1 MATNEYDTKRPIK
14 RLGKFLQS
22 ESKLLYL
29 ILFYALVYGAIGLV
43 LPLGIQAIINFIL
56 AGRVSSSWF
65 ILIVI
70 ITFAL
75 TLSGL
80 VQIAQLK
87 LVERLQQRIFAKAS
101 FELAVRIPRIKL
113 EAMEERYAP
122 EFINQFFDTIN
133 LQKGMAKLVVDYPT
147 SVLQVIFGLILI
159 SVYHPYFLFFSII
172 VVLVIWAMFK
182 FTGPQ
187 GIESSLQE
195 STKKYMVAHWLEE
208 LGRTMGT
215 FKLAGITNLPLLKID
230 RLIIAYLHYRQKHF
244 AVLLTQYKVMIL
256 FKIATTIALLI
267 VGSLL
272 LIDNQISLGQFVAAE
287 IVIILI
293 IGAVEKL
300 IVNLSAVYDTL
311 TAVEKLGMIT
321 DLPLEGYR
329 TEKARDVRAAD
340 GFDIATEELYF
351 QYPESDRPAI
361 NKINFSIKSGEKV
374 SLLGYEG
381 SGKSTLMQL
390 LVGLYDNY
398 TGRITYNDMSLQTLK
413 HEELRSQIGDNIW
426 KETIF
431 EGTLRENLGMG
442 RDGIS
447 DDMIWEILKL
457 VGAEEG
463 IYRMDKGLETILF
476 PMGMKLPKTLARK
489 IVLARS
495 ILGNPKLLLLETE
508 TNFLT
513 TAEQERVLDYLLTK
527 DWTVIASSH
536 DMEFI
541 ERTDRVIFLEKG
553 RIVFDGGIKEF
564 KDSRYAESFR

>member
-1 MATNEYDTKRPIK
+1 MAEKQYDTKRPVR
-14 RLGKFLQS
+14 RLGRFLQS

-70 ITFAL
+70 ITVGL
-75 TLSGL
+75 TVSGL

-87 LVERLQQRIFAKAS
+87 LVERLQQRIFAKSS
-101 FELAVRIPRIKL
+101 FELAVRIPKIKL

-122 EFINQFFDTIN
+122 EFINQFFDTVN
-133 LQKGMAKLVVDYPT
+133 LQKGMAKLVIDYPT
-147 SVLQVIFGLILI
+147 SVLQVLFGLILI
-159 SVYHPYFLFFSII
+159 SVYHPYFLFFSI
-172 VVLVIWAMFK
+172 VVLVVIWAIFK

-215 FKLAGITNLPLLKID
+215 FKLAGITNLPLFKVD
-230 RLIIAYLHYRQKHF
+230 RLIIGYLHYRQKHF
-244 AVLLTQYKVMIL
+244 GVLLTQYKVMIV
-256 FKIATTIALLI
+256 FKIATTVALLV

-300 IVNLSAVYDTL
+300 IMGLSSVYDTL
-311 TAVEKLGMIT
+311 TALEKLGMIT

-329 TEKARDVRAAD
+329 TEKARDIKASE
-340 GFDIATEELYF
+340 GFDIATEDLYF
-351 QYPESDRPAI
+351 QYPETDQPAI
-361 NKINFSIKSGEKV
+361 NKVNFSIKSGEKV
-374 SLLGYEG
+374 ALLGYEG

-398 TGRITYNDMSLQTLK
+398 TGRITFNDMSLQTLK
-413 HEELRSQIGDNIW
+413 HDVLRSQIGDNIW

-431 EGTLRENLGMG
+431 EGTLRENLAIG
-442 RDGIS
+442 REGIS

-463 IYRMDKGLETILF
+463 INRLDKGLETTLF
-476 PMGMKLPKTLARK
+476 PMGMKLPKTLSKK

-495 ILGNPKLLLLETE
+495 ILGSPKLLLLETE
-508 TNFLT
+508 TGFLKPD
-513 TAEQERVLDYLLTK
+513 EQERVLDYLLDK
-527 DWTVIASSH
+527 NWTMIASTYN
-536 DMEFI
+536 MEFI
-541 ERTDRVIFLEKG
+541 ERTDRVIFLERGK
-553 RIVFDGGIKEF
+553 VAFDGSVKEF
-564 KDSRYAESFR
+564 KDSPYAESFG